1 MSEKKILYNVTLLET
16 KIEKKFCVDSNVYT
30 LHHNVIKRIVYV
42 KDIDKLYKG
51 MNVIL
56 NDDNILFRQNIDI
69 HDTVDQIQYFGLELI
84 EYEEYQH

>member
-16 KIEKKFCVDSNVYT
+16 KIEKDFCIDSDIYK

-42 KDIDKLYKG
+42 NDIDKLIKG

-56 NDDNILFRQNIDI
+56 NDDNILFKPNIDLHDSVDHI
-69 HDTVDQIQYFGLELI
+69 HYFELELI
-84 EYEEYQH
+84 EYKEYQH